1 MGDRHSLA
9 QRLLALREVLLVQH
23 RRELLAKLLLE
34 GLRRVR
40 EALGLEL
47 GLALVL
53 GRGLLVADVEV
64 LLDRLAA
71 LERLLEAA
79 EGVRA
84 PACVDGVGASR
95 PWIWADTL
103 TVASRF
109 WRWSERTSG
118 VGDLS
123 FEYGRERASGTLVL
137 NSGDVRSTRRAYSCQ
152 ASCLSLQVLVVPR
165 AAI

>member
-1 MGDRHSLA
+1 MGVGGSAFSRLLA
-9 QRLLALREVLLVQH
+9 QRLLALGQVLLVEH
-23 RRELLAKLLLE
+23 RRQFLAELLLE

-40 EALGLEL
+40 QTLGLEL

-84 PACVDGVGASR
+84 
-95 PWIWADTL
+95 L
-103 TVASRF
+103 
-109 WRWSERTSG
+109 
-118 VGDLS
+118 
-123 FEYGRERASGTLVL
+123 RERRKSAPSSRG
-137 NSGDVRSTRRAYSCQ
+137 GR
-152 ASCLSLQVLVVPR
+152 
-165 AAI
+165 

>member
-1 MGDRHSLA
+1 MLHIRRDGRWGNRRSLA
-9 QRLLALREVLLVQH
+9 QRLLALGQVLLVEH

-40 EALGLEL
+40 QTLGLEL

-79 EGVRA
+79 EGVG
-84 PACVDGVGASR
+84 ACAWGFGE
-95 PWIWADTL
+95 DTL
-103 TVASRF
+103 SASPA
-109 WRWSERTSG
+109 
-118 VGDLS
+118 L
-123 FEYGRERASGTLVL
+123 
-137 NSGDVRSTRRAYSCQ
+137 
-152 ASCLSLQVLVVPR
+152 
-165 AAI
+165 

>member
-1 MGDRHSLA
+1 MCRRRDKEVTCVRGDGARGIDGIEGSYRDG
-9 QRLLALREVLLVQH
+9 QRSTAAEGWALGESALTRAALLALGQVVLVEH
-23 RRELLAKLLLE
+23 RREFLAKLLLE

-40 EALGLEL
+40 QALGLEL

-84 PACVDGVGASR
+84 LRARRMASM
-95 PWIWADTL
+95 
-103 TVASRF
+103 AS
-109 WRWSERTSG
+109 T
-118 VGDLS
+118 
-123 FEYGRERASGTLVL
+123 ASGRML
-137 NSGDVRSTRRAYSCQ
+137 
-152 ASCLSLQVLVVPR
+152 
-165 AAI
+165 

>member
-1 MGDRHSLA
+1 MDRCLHIRRDGRWGNRHSLA
-9 QRLLALREVLLVQH
+9 QRLLALGQVLLVEH

-40 EALGLEL
+40 QTLGLEL

-71 LERLLEAA
+71 LERLLEAR

-84 PACVDGVGASR
+84 KLPG
-95 PWIWADTL
+95 
-103 TVASRF
+103 
-109 WRWSERTSG
+109 
-118 VGDLS
+118 
-123 FEYGRERASGTLVL
+123 
-137 NSGDVRSTRRAYSCQ
+137 
-152 ASCLSLQVLVVPR
+152 
-165 AAI
+165 